1 LRGVDEQGQ
10 AIVLQDGRAEELR
23 KLANRG
29 QTDPRPLLSVR
40 RVFGDLVENVS
51 WVGEL
56 TATLRKLD
64 ASGAQVCVHQA

>member
-1 LRGVDEQGQ
+1 
-10 AIVLQDGRAEELR
+10 
-23 KLANRG
+23 
-29 QTDPRPLLSVR
+29 
-40 RVFGDLVENVS
+40 VFGDLVENVS